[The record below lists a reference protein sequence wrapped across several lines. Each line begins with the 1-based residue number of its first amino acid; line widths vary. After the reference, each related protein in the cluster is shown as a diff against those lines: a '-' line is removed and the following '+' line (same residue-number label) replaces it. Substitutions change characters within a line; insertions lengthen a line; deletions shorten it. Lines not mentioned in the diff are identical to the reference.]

1 MRKSAW
7 GVAVVLLV
15 AGCGDPAAA
24 GFPANGKFKMQ
35 PIAEDRWYYYD
46 DHHWYIKAP
55 DKWQHLMGSYASTKV
70 LQVALE
76 DDLSAAAA
84 VLIGGV
90 LKEVDDAMREG
101 WSVRDLMMDLLGVS
115 AAVLDTPGVRFLG
128 AYDHDRFLFTLNI
141 RL

>member
-1 MRKSAW
+1 MSKSLL
-7 GVAVVLLV
+7 GLLLV
-15 AGCGDPAAA
+15 TLLFAPGRTAIA

-35 PIAEDRWYYYD
+35 PLQNDPWYYYD
-46 DHHWYIKAP
+46 NQHWYIKAP

-70 LQVALE
+70 LKLALE

-90 LKEVDDAMREG
+90 MKEVDDAMREG
-101 WSVRDLMMDLLGVS
+101 WSVRDLMMDFLGVS
-115 AAVLDTPGVRFLG
+115 AAVLDTPRVRFLG
-128 AYDHDRFLFTLNI
+128 AYDQECFLFTLNF